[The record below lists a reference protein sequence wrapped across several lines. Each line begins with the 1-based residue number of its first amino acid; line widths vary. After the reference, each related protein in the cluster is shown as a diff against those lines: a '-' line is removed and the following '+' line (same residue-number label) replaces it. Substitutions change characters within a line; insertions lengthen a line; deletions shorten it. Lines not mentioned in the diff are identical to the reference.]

1 MGTVLLYPKVWLLA
15 LPMVRIKQQ
24 QPTPIGY
31 SLPIAGKCISNGG
44 VLSLSS
50 SYHFKFCENLT
61 LEDNLNNTF
70 RLNMS
75 LLYEL
80 NALSMKSYCKVT
92 KSVYFVSK
100 PIALNYVIIPYPF
113 DSCFIA
119 KIEKRYGI
127 YRIYFYTPIRILS
140 GLAHKGKQGRK
151 RQIFPPKKTGVS
163 PEENYSSLRKKL
175 EFPPKETKTPFQP
188 PDLFPF
194 RLNS

>member
-1 MGTVLLYPKVWLLA
+1 
-15 LPMVRIKQQ
+15 
-24 QPTPIGY
+24 
-31 SLPIAGKCISNGG
+31 
-44 VLSLSS
+44 
-50 SYHFKFCENLT
+50 
-61 LEDNLNNTF
+61 
-70 RLNMS
+70 MS
-75 LLYEL
+75 LLGEL
-80 NALSMKSYCKVT
+80 NALSMRSYRKVT

-163 PEENYSSLRKKL
+163 PEENENSLSAPR
-175 EFPPKETKTPFQP
+175 FVSFQA
-188 PDLFPF
+188 
-194 RLNS
+194 